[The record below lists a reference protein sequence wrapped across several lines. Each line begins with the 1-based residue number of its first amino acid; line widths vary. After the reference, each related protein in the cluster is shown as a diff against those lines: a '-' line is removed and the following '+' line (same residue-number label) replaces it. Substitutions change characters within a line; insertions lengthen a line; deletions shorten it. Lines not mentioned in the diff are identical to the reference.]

1 MHYKELRQEE
11 LGAVSEQAEVEG
23 NRGREVQ
30 KEAEGS
36 VMDGS
41 RQQEPHGETDLGGG
55 HSERKGWWGGTEQDN

>member
-23 NRGREVQ
+23 KNRGREVQ

-36 VMDGS
+36 MMAARTTWRDG
-41 RQQEPHGETDLGGG
+41 LGWGTLR
-55 HSERKGWWGGTEQDN
+55 EKGMAGWHRTG